1 MDMTTQA
8 YHPKKCFLIAV
19 IVCSTWATAHE
30 LKMPAVPP
38 DQLAL
43 IQPPLAG
50 SEIFARDLTGHWQ
63 GLVPEEQM
71 EASQRIAE
79 NLGWLEKVGKGAV
92 AGLGIRETAWL
103 KWRVSEEITG
113 LADGV
118 YGLQVLDFRQK
129 GFLESNLIDVDAQQ
143 GLMVLKVVLGDGPVE
158 FVTHT
163 TNFTTE
169 RNPAPYTIPVGETGT
184 TYVLLRLEDV
194 PAGGP
199 STQRLGFQPRG
210 AQSQPRWWSFNFR
223 TSLDGNLGIKIVD
236 DSGASVPA
244 MVRLTAKKSRRIWE
258 PAGAADLRP
267 MMNEVTSL
275 PIYGPGRGYM
285 MWVPEPWRGPYWVMP
300 GPFEMALPA
309 GEWEV
314 HVWRGLENV
323 PVKMDVTVKAGEWT
337 RQNVTSKRWIDM
349 GAKGWFAGDDHVH
362 SRLMSGEDA
371 DKLMAWTRAADLAVC
386 NVLEMGDDVRTWYA
400 QRGFGPQYRVQN
412 GNHWIVPGQEDPR
425 GVLGHAIGLNLT
437 SKVRDLNRYLDHRW
451 VAGEIH
457 RQGGL
462 YGHTHVGAK
471 ALFVERQMALYNP
484 FDLVDFNSVMQ
495 AALNT
500 ELMYH
505 YLNLGY
511 KMTAS
516 AGTDTPYGGTVGS
529 VRVYAFAG
537 NSGPFNPDAWFQAV
551 KSGHTFVSTGPM
563 IDFRVGES
571 IPGDELEI
579 RDDKLLKVR
588 IVAHGLEGKSAPKF
602 VRLIRFGKVLK
613 EVVATVPAK
622 GSLELECEVPPGNG
636 GWLAA
641 QVIGEDGSEALTTPV
656 YLKRQGFR
664 TWDVEQVPQLLEA
677 QEVVLRDIE
686 TMVAESKKLAA
697 SRPMDYTL
705 RSVGTGADTLLEHV
719 AQARNH
725 YRELSAIREKELIS
739 RKVR

>member
-1 MDMTTQA
+1 MAAIICWTQ
-8 YHPKKCFLIAV
+8 L
-19 IVCSTWATAHE
+19 TAHE
-30 LKMPAVPP
+30 LKIPAVPP
-38 DQLAL
+38 EQLAL
-43 IQPPLAG
+43 IQPPLPG
-50 SEIFARDLTGHWQ
+50 SEIFARSLARDWQ
-63 GLVPEEQM
+63 GLVPEDRMAEL
-71 EASQRIAE
+71 QRISE
-79 NLGWLEKVGKGAV
+79 NLAWLDKAGSGAV

-103 KWRVSEEITG
+103 RWRVSEDIAQ
-113 LADGV
+113 LADEAS
-118 YGLQVLDFRQK
+118 GLQTLDFRQK
-129 GFLESNLIDVDAQQ
+129 GFLESNLIDVEAQQ
-143 GLMVLKVVLGDGPVE
+143 GLMVLKVVLGDGPVD

-163 TNFTTE
+163 MNFTTE
-169 RNPAPYTIPVGETGT
+169 RNPAPYQIPVGVSGT
-184 TYVLLRLEDV
+184 TYVLLRLEEV

-199 STQRLGFQPRG
+199 STLRVGFQSSG
-210 AQSQPRWWSFNFR
+210 ASAPSRWWSFKFR
-223 TSLDGNLGIKIVD
+223 TSLYGNLGVKIVD
-236 DSGASVPA
+236 DSGVPVPA

-267 MMNEVTSL
+267 MMNDVTSL

-285 MWVPEPWRGPYWVMP
+285 MWVPEPWRGHYWVMP

-314 HVWRGLENV
+314 HVWRGLENA
-323 PVKMDVTVKAGEWT
+323 PVKLDVTVKAGEWT
-337 RQNVTSKRWIDM
+337 RQNISSKRWIDM

-362 SRLMSGEDA
+362 ARLMSGEDA
-371 DKLMAWTRAADLAVC
+371 DKLMAWTRAADLAIC

-412 GNHWIVPGQEDPR
+412 GKHWIVPGQEDPR

-437 SKVRDLNRYLDHRW
+437 EKVRDLDRYLDHRW
-451 VAGEIH
+451 VAEEIH

-471 ALFVERQMALYNP
+471 ALFVERQMALYTP
-484 FDLVDFNSVMQ
+484 FELVDFNSVMQ

-537 NSGPFNPDAWFQAV
+537 ISGEFNPDAWFRAV
-551 KSGHTFVSTGPM
+551 KKGHTFVSTGPM
-563 IDFRVGES
+563 IDFRVGEA

-579 RDDKLLKVR
+579 RDDKPLKVR
-588 IVAHGLEGKSAPKF
+588 IVASGLVGKSAPKF
-602 VRLIRFGKVLK
+602 VRLIRFGKILK
-613 EVVATVPAK
+613 EVVGTAPAK
-622 GSLELECEVPPGNG
+622 GNLELECEVPPGKG

-664 TWDVEQVPQLLEA
+664 TWDVEQVPQLLDA
-677 QEVVLRDIE
+677 QEAVLRDIE
-686 TMVAESKKLAA
+686 SVVADSKKLAA

-705 RSVGTGADTLLEHV
+705 KSVATGADTLLEHV

-725 YRELSAIREKELIS
+725 YRELSSIREKELIS
-739 RKVR
+739 RKLK

>member
-1 MDMTTQA
+1 MKNLTNRRIIYFWLAASVCWTQ
-8 YHPKKCFLIAV
+8 I
-19 IVCSTWATAHE
+19 TAHE
-30 LKMPAVPP
+30 VKPPLVPP
-38 DQLAL
+38 EQLAV

-50 SEIFARDLTGHWQ
+50 SEIFARGLAGHWQ
-63 GLVPEEQM
+63 GLVPEDRM
-71 EASQRIAE
+71 AALQRISE
-79 NLGWLEKVGKGAV
+79 NLGWLDKAGNGAV

-103 KWRVSEEITG
+103 KWRVSEDIAD
-113 LADGV
+113 LAEAV
-118 YGLQVLDFRQK
+118 SGLQTLDFRQK
-129 GFLESNLIDVDAQQ
+129 VFLESDLIEVEPQQ
-143 GLMVLKVVLGDGPVE
+143 GLMVLKVVLGDGPVD
-158 FVTHT
+158 FVSHT
-163 TNFTTE
+163 MNFTTE
-169 RNPAPYTIPVGETGT
+169 RNPAPYHISVGESGT
-184 TYVLLRLEDV
+184 TYVLLRLDEI

-199 STQRLGFQPRG
+199 STVRVGFQAHGVP
-210 AQSQPRWWSFNFR
+210 AASRWWSFKFR
-223 TSLDGNLGIKIVD
+223 TQEFGNLGVKIVD
-236 DSGASVPA
+236 DAGVPVPA

-267 MMNEVTSL
+267 MMNDVTSL

-285 MWVPEPWRGPYWVMP
+285 MWVPEPWRGHYWVMP
-300 GPFEMALPA
+300 GPFEMALPP
-309 GEWEV
+309 GDWEV

-323 PVKMDVTVKAGEWT
+323 PVKLDVIVRAGEWT
-337 RQNVTSKRWIDM
+337 RLNISSKRWIDM

-362 SRLMSGEDA
+362 ARVMSGEDA

-400 QRGFGPQYRVQN
+400 QRGFGAQYRVQH

-437 SKVRDLNRYLDHRW
+437 SKVRNLDHYLDQRW
-451 VAGEIH
+451 VAEEIH
-457 RQGGL
+457 HQGGL

-529 VRVYAFAG
+529 VRVYAF
-537 NSGPFNPDAWFQAV
+537 SGISGEFNPDAWFQAV
-551 KSGHTFVSTGPM
+551 KKGHTFVSTGPM
-563 IDFRVGES
+563 IDFRVGGAM
-571 IPGDELEI
+571 PGDELEI
-579 RDDKLLKVR
+579 RDDKPLKVR
-588 IVAHGLEGKSAPKF
+588 IVASGLVGKSAPKF
-602 VRLIRFGKVLK
+602 VRLVRFGKILK
-613 EVVATVPAK
+613 EVEGTASAN
-622 GSLELECEVPPGNG
+622 GNLELECEVPPGKG

-656 YLKRQGFR
+656 YLKREGFR

-677 QEVVLRDIE
+677 QEAVLRNIE
-686 TMVAESKKLAA
+686 TMVADSRKLAA

-705 RSVGTGADTLLEHV
+705 RSVIIGADRLREHV

-725 YRELSAIREKELIS
+725 YQELSAILEKELIS
-739 RKVR
+739 RKHR